1 MPEKKGR
8 ILSGFRPTG
17 KCHVGHLVGVLQNWI
32 SLQDEYE
39 CFFEIAD
46 WHMLTT
52 GYAETGDLK
61 ELIRE
66 MAIDWV
72 ASGLDPQKSPFLVQS
87 RVKEH
92 AELHLLFSMLTP
104 TPWLIRNPS
113 VKEQARALGLIESEE
128 EVTKINYG
136 HLGYPVLQAAD
147 ILIYKA
153 DTVPVGEDQV
163 PHIELCREIARR
175 FNGLY
180 GNVFPEPQARLTR
193 FPRVPGLDGQRMSK
207 SSGNTILISDPPE
220 VIRSKVATMF
230 TDPLRPRRSDPGHPD
245 NCPVFAYHRMFND
258 AETGTI
264 RRDCESARLG
274 CVDCKARMAEK
285 LAETLAPIR
294 ERRGDLERDPGL
306 IEGILEEGTDRA
318 RVVARKTMEEVRG
331 AMKLW

>member
-17 KCHVGHLVGVLQNWI
+17 KCHVGNLVGVLQNWI
-32 SLQDEYE
+32 SLQDDYE

-52 GYAETGDLK
+52 GYAETG
-61 ELIRE
+61 ELREMIRE

-72 ASGLDPQKSPFLVQS
+72 ASGLDPKKSPFLVQS

-113 VKEQARALGLIESEE
+113 VKEQARELGLIENED

-180 GNVFPEPQARLTR
+180 GNVFPEPQSKLTR

-207 SSGNTILISDPPE
+207 SSGNTILISDSPE

-285 LAETLAPIR
+285 LAEALAPIR

-306 IEGILEEGTDRA
+306 TEGILEEGTDRA
-318 RVVARKTMEEVRG
+318 RIVARKTMEEVRG

>member
-1 MPEKKGR
+1 MPGKKGR

-17 KCHVGHLVGVLQNWI
+17 KCHVGNLVGALQNWI
-32 SLQDEYE
+32 GLQDDYE

-52 GYAETGDLK
+52 GYAETAELK

-66 MAIDWV
+66 MAIDWM
-72 ASGLDPQKSPFLVQS
+72 ASGLDPKKSPIFVQS

-113 VKEQARALGLIESEE
+113 VKEQARELGLIESEE

-163 PHIELCREIARR
+163 PHIELTREIARR

-180 GNVFPEPQARLTR
+180 GNVFPEPQAKLTR

-207 SSGNTILISDPPE
+207 SRGNVILISDSPE
-220 VIRSKVATMF
+220 EIRKKVSTMF
-230 TDPLRPRRSDPGHPD
+230 TDPLRPRRTDPGHPD
-245 NCPVFAYHRMFND
+245 NCPVFAFHKMVND

-274 CVDCKARMAEK
+274 CVDCKARMAKK
-285 LAETLAPIR
+285 LIQALEPIR
-294 ERRGDLERDPGL
+294 KRRLELEADPPL
-306 IEGILEEGTDRA
+306 IEGILEEGTDKARA
-318 RVVARKTMEEVRG
+318 VAQKTMEDVRG

>member
-17 KCHVGHLVGVLQNWI
+17 KCHVGNLVGVLQNWI
-32 SLQDEYE
+32 SLQDDYE

-52 GYAETGDLK
+52 GYAETG
-61 ELIRE
+61 ELREMIRE

-72 ASGLDPQKSPFLVQS
+72 ASGLDPKKSPFLVQS

-113 VKEQARALGLIESEE
+113 VKEQARALGLIENED

-180 GNVFPEPQARLTR
+180 GNVFPEPQSKLTR

-230 TDPLRPRRSDPGHPD
+230 TDSLRPRRSDPGHPD

-285 LAETLAPIR
+285 LAEALAPIR

>member
-17 KCHVGHLVGVLQNWI
+17 KCHVGNLVGVLQNWI
-32 SLQDEYE
+32 SLQDDYE

-52 GYAETGDLK
+52 GYAETG
-61 ELIRE
+61 ELREMIRE

-72 ASGLDPQKSPFLVQS
+72 ASGLDQKKSPFLVQS

-113 VKEQARALGLIESEE
+113 VKEQARALGLIENED

-180 GNVFPEPQARLTR
+180 GNVFPEPQAKLTR

-220 VIRSKVATMF
+220 VIRSKVTTMF

-285 LAETLAPIR
+285 LAEALAPIR

-318 RVVARKTMEEVRG
+318 RVVAQKTMEEVRG

>member
-1 MPEKKGR
+1 MPGKKGR

-17 KCHVGHLVGVLQNWI
+17 KCHVGNLVGALQNWI
-32 SLQDEYE
+32 GLQEDYE

-52 GYAETGDLK
+52 GYAETADLK

-66 MAIDWV
+66 MAIDWM
-72 ASGLDPQKSPFLVQS
+72 ASGLDPKKSPIFVQS

-113 VKEQARALGLIESEE
+113 VKEQARELGLIENED

-180 GNVFPEPQARLTR
+180 GNVFPEPQSKLTR

-220 VIRSKVATMF
+220 VIRNKVATMF

-285 LAETLAPIR
+285 LAEALAPIR

>member
-1 MPEKKGR
+1 MSEKKGR

-17 KCHVGHLVGVLQNWI
+17 KCHVGNLVGALQNWI

-52 GYAETGDLK
+52 GYAETGALK

-66 MAIDWV
+66 MAIDWM
-72 ASGLDPQKSPFLVQS
+72 ASGLDPKKSPIFVQS
-87 RVKEH
+87 HVREH
-92 AELHLLFSMLTP
+92 AELHLLLSMLTP
-104 TPWLIRNPS
+104 TPWLLRNPS
-113 VKEQARALGLIESEE
+113 VKEQARELGLIESEE

-180 GNVFPEPQARLTR
+180 GNVFPEPQAKLTR

-207 SSGNTILISDPPE
+207 SQGNVILISESPE
-220 VIRSKVATMF
+220 EIRKKVATMF

-245 NCPVFAYHRMFND
+245 NCPVFAFHKMFND
-258 AETGTI
+258 AESGTI

-285 LAETLAPIR
+285 LAEYLSPIR
-294 ERRGDLERDPGL
+294 ERRKELERNPQR
-306 IEGILEEGTDRA
+306 IEAILEEGTDKARA
-318 RVVARKTMEEVRG
+318 VAQETMDEVRK
-331 AMKLW
+331 AMNLW